1 MEKQSKE
8 KKQKQRFTNAKER
21 IVIPDIPITLP
32 TTQFST
38 MNMENESERIIPSN
52 DQFID
57 LSEQMRDAMNRG
69 DFHQPASDENVITT
83 SIATSF

>member
-1 MEKQSKE
+1 
-8 KKQKQRFTNAKER
+8 
-21 IVIPDIPITLP
+21 
-32 TTQFST
+32 
-38 MNMENESERIIPSN
+38 MNMENESDVIIPPN